1 MLMQVATLAG
11 ALFVGVVAIALVF
24 LLGMRAKSPLVLS
37 PLIRLQRAIINPK
50 QMRSAGT
57 PGAYA
62 SVIRHRGRTS
72 GRPYET
78 PVGVVAADD
87 GFLIALVYGS
97 RTNWLQNVLASGSAT
112 IVHEGQTYEVDQ
124 PEIVPMQAVAAR
136 FTAGDQQGF
145 RLLARRPGAPGPAGR
160 AGRGRRAGHRCA
172 IRRRRQGSPPPTR
185 PGRWRPSMSPEPR
198 TVVRDFRPEDREAAI
213 EVLAASFAGFGPL
226 DQVVG
231 VGDKAP
237 DRRRRVFERA
247 LKEGA
252 KQNVIVAERDGGSR
266 AS

>member
-1 MLMQVATLAG
+1 MLMQVAILVG
-11 ALFVGVVAIALVF
+11 ALFLGVVAIALVYV
-24 LLGMRAKSPLVLS
+24 LGMRAKSPLVLS

-124 PEIVPMQAVAAR
+124 PEIIPMQTVAAR
-136 FTAGDQQGF
+136 FAGGDQQGF
-145 RLLARRPGAPGPAGR
+145 RLLA
-160 AGRGRRAGHRCA
+160 
-172 IRRRRQGSPPPTR
+172 
-185 PGRWRPSMSPEPR
+185 
-198 TVVRDFRPEDREAAI
+198 V
-213 EVLAASFAGFGPL
+213 
-226 DQVVG
+226 DQALRV
-231 VGDKAP
+231 
-237 DRRRRVFERA
+237 RRVEP
-247 LKEGA
+247 EGA
-252 KQNVIVAERDGGSR
+252 GERSTDAARGEGAMGPSVQTTGSIGARNVA
-266 AS
+266 

>member
-1 MLMQVATLAG
+1 MLMQLAILVG
-11 ALFVGVVAIALVF
+11 ALFLGIVAIALVYV
-24 LLGMRAKSPLVLS
+24 LGMRAKSPLVLG

-112 IVHEGQTYEVDQ
+112 IVHEGHRYQVDR
-124 PEIVPMQAVAAR
+124 PELIPMQAVAAQ
-136 FTAGDQQGF
+136 FAAGDQRGF
-145 RLLARRPGAPGPAGR
+145 RLLD
-160 AGRGRRAGHRCA
+160 
-172 IRRRRQGSPPPTR
+172 
-185 PGRWRPSMSPEPR
+185 
-198 TVVRDFRPEDREAAI
+198 V
-213 EVLAASFAGFGPL
+213 
-226 DQVVG
+226 DQALRV
-231 VGDKAP
+231 
-237 DRRRRVFERA
+237 RRVET
-247 LKEGA
+247 EGA
-252 KQNVIVAERDGGSR
+252 GARVTDTARGEVAMGPSVDATRSMGARNVA
-266 AS
+266 

>member
-1 MLMQVATLAG
+1 MLMQLATLAG
-11 ALFVGVVAIALVF
+11 ALFVGVVTIALVF
-24 LLGMRAKSPLVLS
+24 VLGMRAKSPLVLG

-62 SVIRHRGRTS
+62 SVIRHRGRSS

-87 GFLIALVYGS
+87 GFVIALVYGS

-124 PEIVPMQAVAAR
+124 PEIVPMKVVAAR

-145 RLLARRPGAPGPAGR
+145 RRLAVDQALRVRRVEPEGTGAPFIDA
-160 AGRGRRAGHRCA
+160 ARGEG
-172 IRRRRQGSPPPTR
+172 
-185 PGRWRPSMSPEPR
+185 
-198 TVVRDFRPEDREAAI
+198 
-213 EVLAASFAGFGPL
+213 
-226 DQVVG
+226 VVG
-231 VGDKAP
+231 PSVEATRSMGAQHVG
-237 DRRRRVFERA
+237 
-247 LKEGA
+247 
-252 KQNVIVAERDGGSR
+252 
-266 AS
+266 